1 MKNIHVL
8 QTAQPSRLFYFNNEL
23 RLEHNT
29 VERKTNQNIYITSD
43 EKIKKGDCFIENGKY
58 IFNGSS
64 SPVSL
69 LYQEGIKN
77 HPNNR
82 PKLNQREC
90 KPLMMSFWVVRKESS
105 CEEVEV
111 LHQDVYSMGK
121 WDRRSNII
129 IQKKRLNKT

>member
-1 MKNIHVL
+1 
-8 QTAQPSRLFYFNNEL
+8 L

-64 SPVSL
+64 SPVSDTFIPRRN
-69 LYQEGIKN
+69 QN
-77 HPNNR
+77 HQQ

-90 KPLMMSFWVVRKESS
+90 KPLMMSF
-105 CEEVEV
+105 
-111 LHQDVYSMGK
+111 
-121 WDRRSNII
+121 
-129 IQKKRLNKT
+129 

>member
-43 EKIKKGDCFIENGKY
+43 EKKRRLFHRKRK
-58 IFNGSS
+58 IFSTEV
-64 SPVSL
+64 PHQYQIL

-90 KPLMMSFWVVRKESS
+90 KPLMMSFWSGSKIQVVRRWRYFIKMFILWVNGI
-105 CEEVEV
+105 EEV
-111 LHQDVYSMGK
+111 
-121 WDRRSNII
+121 
-129 IQKKRLNKT
+129 T

>member
-1 MKNIHVL
+1 VL

-64 SPVSL
+64 SPVSDTF
-69 LYQEGIKN
+69 I
-77 HPNNR
+77 PR
-82 PKLNQREC
+82 RNQ
-90 KPLMMSFWVVRKESS
+90 KIILTTDQNLIKESAS
-105 CEEVEV
+105 
-111 LHQDVYSMGK
+111 H
-121 WDRRSNII
+121 
-129 IQKKRLNKT
+129 

>member
-1 MKNIHVL
+1 
-8 QTAQPSRLFYFNNEL
+8 LFYFNEL

-29 VERKTNQNIYITSD
+29 VERKMNRTSISD
-43 EKIKKGDCFIENGKY
+43 EKIKKGDCFMKTES
-58 IFNGSS
+58 IFRNS
-64 SPVSL
+64 SPVSDT

-82 PKLNQREC
+82 PKLNQRESASHDDEF
-90 KPLMMSFWVVRKESS
+90 LEWFKEPS

-121 WDRRSNII
+121 WIEEV
-129 IQKKRLNKT
+129 T